1 MHFKSSKYN
10 STFLRFYNLPAED
23 RSKHLLLYKEVFSS
37 SNNLKITFILISIT
51 SQSCKCI
58 FNHLKY
64 KIRTISQINKYFK
77 AMTINKY
84 KAINL
89 LDLVNR
95 KRLMIIKMRI
105 SNAIKI
111 KLNKKRTNKMKR
123 HRLIIC
129 QYKNIDRANK

>member
-1 MHFKSSKYN
+1 
-10 STFLRFYNLPAED
+10 
-23 RSKHLLLYKEVFSS
+23 
-37 SNNLKITFILISIT
+37 
-51 SQSCKCI
+51 
-58 FNHLKY
+58 
-64 KIRTISQINKYFK
+64 
-77 AMTINKY
+77 MTINKY